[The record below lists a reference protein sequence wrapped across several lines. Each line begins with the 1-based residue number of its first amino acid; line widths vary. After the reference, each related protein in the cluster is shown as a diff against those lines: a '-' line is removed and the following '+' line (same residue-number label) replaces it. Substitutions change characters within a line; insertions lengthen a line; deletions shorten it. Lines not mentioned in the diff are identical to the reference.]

1 MGMPLKPQ
9 DVIVALKLV
18 TCHGSASDET
28 GGKWP
33 SFSNLGLEL
42 GISSSE
48 VHASVM
54 RGTKAGLLGPGRKP
68 RKAKILEFL
77 LHGVRFAFFAER
89 GSVTRGMPTAH
100 AAPPLSDEIAGD
112 DLPPVWPDPEG
123 KVRGETLEPLYRTAP
138 TAAKNDPQ
146 LYELLA
152 LVDAIRIGR
161 ARERVMAEGFLRER
175 LV

>member
-1 MGMPLKPQ
+1 MPLKPQ

-18 TCHGSASDET
+18 TCQGSASDDA
-28 GGKWP
+28 GGRCP
-33 SFSNLGLEL
+33 SFSALGLEL
-42 GISSSE
+42 GISGSE
-48 VHASVM
+48 VHAAAK
-54 RGTKAGLLGPGRKP
+54 RGSKAGLLGPGRKP
-68 RKAKILEFL
+68 RKADILEFL

-123 KVRGETLEPLYRTAP
+123 NVRGETLVPLYPTVP
-138 TAAKNDPQ
+138 TAARNDPQ
-146 LYELLA
+146 LHELLA

-161 ARERVMAEGFLRER
+161 ARERVLAEKFLRER

>member
-1 MGMPLKPQ
+1 MPLKPQ

-18 TCHGSASDET
+18 TCQGSASDET

-42 GISSSE
+42 GISGSE
-48 VHASVM
+48 VHAAVT

-68 RKAKILEFL
+68 RKEKILEFL

-89 GSVTRGMPTAH
+89 GSVTRGMPTAY

-123 KVRGETLEPLYRTAP
+123 KVRGETLEPLYRTVP

-161 ARERVMAEGFLRER
+161 ARERVLAEKHLRER
-175 LV
+175 LA